1 MGKSSSEI
9 KKIRKKMEHYTKY
22 RESTMETTIRF
33 TKEDALMIARAL
45 KIDFNK
51 EKFDIDEFAAGINVE
66 LEHGSKFSE
75 TNVTKNDPI
84 LTGKIAL
91 AHLKEF
97 PDYYTRLKKLE
108 EEAAAYW
115 SAKKE

>member
-22 RESTMETTIRF
+22 RESTMETKLRF

-66 LEHGSKFSE
+66 IEHGSKFSE

-108 EEAAAYW
+108 EEAVAYW